1 MAGRPRKPTA
11 LQEAAGRDKQNPA
24 RYRDRKSNTPDGM
37 GDLGDPPDYITD
49 TPECKAR
56 SAWFAFAKELPWLN
70 KSDTAILEAACMIRG
85 DVMAKQAVGVPRL
98 TLLRG
103 LLQSLGATPAD
114 KSKVTSGASGE
125 GGKSDEKEVD
135 IFNES

>member
-11 LQEAAGRDKQNPA
+11 LQEAAGRDKQNPG
-24 RYRDRKSNTPDGM
+24 RYRDRKSNKPDGM

-49 TPECKAR
+49 TPKCMAR
-56 SAWFAFAKELPWLN
+56 SAWFAFAEELPWLN

-85 DVMAKQAVGVPRL
+85 DIMAKEIVGVPRL

-114 KSKVTSGASGE
+114 KSKVTSGKTGE
-125 GGKSDEKEVD
+125 GDEPEGGAED
-135 IFNES
+135 IFSEF